1 MKAKTLSIYLL
12 ALLFSFAGVMH
23 FVKPDIFVRA
33 MPAYLPYQLEL
44 VFISGVFE
52 ILGGVGL
59 LAPYPQLR
67 RAAGFGL
74 IALLVAVFPANI
86 NMALNPQLFKEI
98 APIVLYCR
106 LPLQLIF
113 ILWVYWAS
121 RPTAEPS

>member
-1 MKAKTLSIYLL
+1 
-12 ALLFSFAGVMH
+12 MH
-23 FVKPDIFVRA
+23 FVKPDIFMRA

-59 LAPYPQLR
+59 LAPYPKLR

-121 RPTAEPS
+121 RPTAKPS

>member
-1 MKAKTLSIYLL
+1 MKAKTVSIYLL

-23 FVKPDIFVRA
+23 FVKPDIFMRA

-44 VFISGVFE
+44 VFISGAFE

-59 LAPYPQLR
+59 LAPYPKLR

-98 APIVLYCR
+98 APIVLYGR
-106 LPLQLIF
+106 LPLQLVL

>member
-1 MKAKTLSIYLL
+1 MKTKTVSIYLL

-23 FVKPDIFVRA
+23 FVKPDIFMRA
-33 MPAYLPYQLEL
+33 MPPYLPYQLEL

-59 LAPYPQLR
+59 LAPYPKLR

-74 IALLVAVFPANI
+74 IALLIAVFPANI

-98 APIVLYCR
+98 APIFLYCR
-106 LPLQLIF
+106 LPLQLVL

-121 RPTAEPS
+121 GLTAKPS

>member
-1 MKAKTLSIYLL
+1 MTVSIYLL

-23 FVKPDIFVRA
+23 FVKPDIFMRA

-44 VFISGVFE
+44 VFISGAFE

-59 LAPYPQLR
+59 LAPYPKLR

-98 APIVLYCR
+98 APIVLYGR
-106 LPLQLIF
+106 LPLQLVL

>member
-1 MKAKTLSIYLL
+1 MKTKTVSIYLL

-23 FVKPDIFVRA
+23 FVKPDIFMRA
-33 MPAYLPYQLEL
+33 MPPYLPYQLEL

-52 ILGGVGL
+52 ILGGAGL
-59 LAPYPQLR
+59 LAPYPKLR

-74 IALLVAVFPANI
+74 IALLIAVFPANI

-106 LPLQLIF
+106 LPLQLVL

-121 RPTAEPS
+121 GLTAKPS